1 MSISTAGR
9 PEPSVRWWRGER
21 LLESRELPAGT
32 RIRKRLLLVPRLSR
46 ADLHAA
52 LTCQAVNSNLTLPA
66 EARVALDINFRPLLT
81 SIELEEQPLSSGRR
95 YHITCRTVGSRP
107 PAAVSWWLDNTRLIT
122 STDQVSSDSNETLS
136 TLSLTP
142 SQGDNGR
149 LLTCRAENSH
159 VRAGIQEHS
168 VKLSVY
174 YAPTSELRLGQ
185 RMRPDDIK
193 EGSDV
198 YFECRVRANP
208 PAYKV
213 TWKFQGQTLVQNA
226 SAGVIVTDE
235 ALALQSVGRQDAG
248 DYSCVA
254 SNVEGDGESP
264 PLVLRVKYKPV
275 CQGGQRQVFAVSP
288 YESAHVRC
296 SVDAAPPPR
305 GFRWAFNNSAE
316 TLQVPQSRFNWSA
329 AASEL
334 VYTPVADGD
343 YGSLLCWAHNAIGQ
357 QQQPCVFHVMPAGRP
372 DMPSNCSLLNQTSQS
387 VAVQCVEGFDGGQPQ
402 SFLLEVVDG
411 ASGHLLFNMTQPSP
425 TFLVDGLA
433 AGQLL
438 QLRVSA
444 FSAKGRSE
452 AFVVDAATLLPAEVR
467 AGSEPEAASSPRGT
481 PVAPDPEPPPPPQPQ
496 AAGGLRT
503 QPPPQVFSVCS
514 STPGAYVPHPTTLR
528 RPSKACLRQADE
540 QPEVTYA
547 ELRLPPAEA
556 EPAARPWRRHE
567 PVIYAQIDH
576 VSASTSALSALSPR
590 SPPPASLQRTASPP
604 HSLPLLEHMH
614 PEVVTVRTPLMSGQ
628 QESCV

>member
-1 MSISTAGR
+1 MSVRPPFGTKGVTEVWDTIPPQRPEIFDERGVKLGAVAGPYEEGGNARLTCIVSGGR

-213 TWKFQGQTLVQNA
+213 TWKFQVSVRTL
-226 SAGVIVTDE
+226 
-235 ALALQSVGRQDAG
+235 
-248 DYSCVA
+248 
-254 SNVEGDGESP
+254 P
-264 PLVLRVKYKPV
+264 P
-275 CQGGQRQVFAVSP
+275 
-288 YESAHVRC
+288 
-296 SVDAAPPPR
+296 
-305 GFRWAFNNSAE
+305 
-316 TLQVPQSRFNWSA
+316 
-329 AASEL
+329 
-334 VYTPVADGD
+334 
-343 YGSLLCWAHNAIGQ
+343 
-357 QQQPCVFHVMPAGRP
+357 
-372 DMPSNCSLLNQTSQS
+372 
-387 VAVQCVEGFDGGQPQ
+387 
-402 SFLLEVVDG
+402 
-411 ASGHLLFNMTQPSP
+411 
-425 TFLVDGLA
+425 
-433 AGQLL
+433 
-438 QLRVSA
+438 
-444 FSAKGRSE
+444 
-452 AFVVDAATLLPAEVR
+452 
-467 AGSEPEAASSPRGT
+467 
-481 PVAPDPEPPPPPQPQ
+481 
-496 AAGGLRT
+496 
-503 QPPPQVFSVCS
+503 S
-514 STPGAYVPHPTTLR
+514 ST
-528 RPSKACLRQADE
+528 C
-540 QPEVTYA
+540 
-547 ELRLPPAEA
+547 PA
-556 EPAARPWRRHE
+556 P
-567 PVIYAQIDH
+567 
-576 VSASTSALSALSPR
+576 
-590 SPPPASLQRTASPP
+590 
-604 HSLPLLEHMH
+604 
-614 PEVVTVRTPLMSGQ
+614 
-628 QESCV
+628 